1 MAKKILLAMDSFKGS
16 LSSIEV
22 ETALEKGILKMCP
35 DAVITKVPV
44 ADGGEGTVDAI
55 VAGCQ
60 GTFEYADVHD
70 PLGRDISAKYGISP
84 GGIAVIEMS
93 MASGI
98 MLLKKE
104 ELNPMET
111 STYGTGEM
119 ILDALNPGAN
129 EIYIDIGGS
138 ATNDGGMGMACAFGV
153 RFLDAEGK
161 ALPPKAASLAKI
173 HTIDMSG
180 MDSRIMDTKIKILSD
195 VKNPLCGPTGASVV
209 FGPQKGADVEM
220 VHQLDESLRHYAQCI
235 KEQLGK
241 DVVDAEGAGAAGGL
255 GAGLLV
261 FTNAVMSRGID
272 EVLSIIKLEA
282 LVQGQDLVVTG
293 EGRMDNQT
301 AFGKT
306 PVGVSA
312 AAKKH
317 GVPTVAVVGSLKL
330 HTDAMF
336 EKGISLIF
344 DIVNEPMDLD
354 HAIENA
360 EELVAN
366 AGEQIGRLA
375 QCWTYHG
382 KK

>member
-16 LSSIEV
+16 LSSLEV
-22 ETALEKGILKMCP
+22 ETALEIGIKKMCP
-35 DAVITKVPV
+35 NAEVTKVAI
-44 ADGGEGTVDAI
+44 ADGGEGTVEAI
-55 VAGCQ
+55 VTGCN
-60 GTFEYADVHD
+60 GHYEYADAHD
-70 PLGRDISAKYGISP
+70 PLGRDISAKYGIIP

-119 ILDALNPGAN
+119 ILDALNHGAK
-129 EIYIDIGGS
+129 EIYIGIGGS

-153 RFLDAEGK
+153 RFLDAMGNV
-161 ALPPKAASLAKI
+161 LPPKAASLSKI
-173 HTIDMSG
+173 HTIDISG
-180 MDSRIMDTKIKILSD
+180 LDSRIMDTKIKILSD

-209 FGPQKGADVEM
+209 FGPQKGATQEM
-220 VHQLDESLRHYAQCI
+220 VHQLDDALRHYAQCI

-241 DVVDAEGAGAAGGL
+241 DIVNCEGAGAAGGL

-261 FTNAVMSRGID
+261 FTNAVMSSGID
-272 EVLSIIKLEA
+272 EVLALVNLEK

-301 AFGKT
+301 AFGKA
-306 PVGVSA
+306 PVGVSTV
-312 AAKKH
+312 AKAH
-317 GVPTVAVVGSLKL
+317 GVPTVAVVGSLKR

-354 HAIENA
+354 FAIENA
-360 EELVAN
+360 AELVSN

-382 KK
+382 KD